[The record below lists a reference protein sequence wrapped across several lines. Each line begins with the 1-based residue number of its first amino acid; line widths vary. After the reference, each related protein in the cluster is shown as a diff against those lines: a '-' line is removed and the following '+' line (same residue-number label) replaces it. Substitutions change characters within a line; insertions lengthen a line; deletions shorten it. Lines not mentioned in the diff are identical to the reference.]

1 METPFCQNVDNHVQ
15 AYESPLNDPTR
26 EIAMR
31 SAEAHVIS
39 LQHLVDN
46 SNEERQKG
54 EYMYVSS
61 LLLLTQAQHRQG
73 EEPMDNTADRSKTR
87 HINECSD
94 ACASIV
100 IVGGMLS
107 GCSSEKAQVEGCS
120 MRVWN
125 RGTMEHSV
133 RICVFVSNSRLA
145 PKDETLTNV
154 NAQGRELFLS
164 FKVRRQSTGS
174 WKVITIQSWI
184 AGNKS
189 IQSMEISG

>member
-1 METPFCQNVDNHVQ
+1 
-15 AYESPLNDPTR
+15 
-26 EIAMR
+26 MR
-31 SAEAHVIS
+31 
-39 LQHLVDN
+39 
-46 SNEERQKG
+46 KG
-54 EYMYVSS
+54 KKVNTWCVSS

-73 EEPMDNTADRSKTR
+73 EEPMDNTADPSKTR

-107 GCSSEKAQVEGCS
+107 RCSLEKAQVEGCS

-125 RGTMEHSV
+125 RGTMGHSV
-133 RICVFVSNSRLA
+133 RICVFVSNSRLV

-154 NAQGRELFLS
+154 NEQGRELFLS
-164 FKVRRQSTGS
+164 FELRRQSTGS
-174 WKVITIQSWI
+174 WKVITIQLWI
-184 AGNKS
+184 AGKKP